1 MVPGGFIPD
10 RHDDDPVHDLFGRRK
25 TLLSRYRR
33 ENMTNNEMTPPLGD
47 IKPRPF
53 PLGESAQKT
62 IDKIALA
69 IVLYILLILYPSY
82 GLLRWFWSGDLSPFD
97 LKGVITALATALF
110 LGFYSRRAITS
121 RLQINTERE

>member
-1 MVPGGFIPD
+1 
-10 RHDDDPVHDLFGRRK
+10 
-25 TLLSRYRR
+25 
-33 ENMTNNEMTPPLGD
+33 MTNNEMTPPLGD

-110 LGFYSRRAITS
+110 LGFYSRRAITC